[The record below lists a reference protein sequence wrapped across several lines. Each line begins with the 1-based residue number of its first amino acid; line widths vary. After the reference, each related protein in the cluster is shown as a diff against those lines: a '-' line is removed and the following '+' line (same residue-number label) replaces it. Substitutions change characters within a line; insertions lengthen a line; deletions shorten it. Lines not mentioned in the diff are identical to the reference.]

1 MGCKVALFC
10 KKVKKLIICFRL
22 LDFFADWSNW
32 APLQTG
38 KDFPRPSRGCFAI
51 VWEEHPLFSVGGEGL
66 CFTIVWEGH
75 PVTQKGT
82 ISYRGL
88 TGT

>member
-1 MGCKVALFC
+1 MGCKVALFSQ
-10 KKVKKLIICFRL
+10 KVKKPRIYFRL
-22 LDFFADWSNW
+22 LDFFANWSNW

-38 KDFPRPSRGCFAI
+38 KDFWRPPRGCFA
-51 VWEEHPLFSVGGEGL
+51 
-66 CFTIVWEGH
+66 IVWEGH

-82 ISYRGL
+82 ILYRGL